1 MARTRWSVFAEDSG
15 SKGDERFFASGSE
28 RFGLDDGKHNVEAG
42 ARKESKLNGWWASKG
57 GPGEVLGLAW
67 PMMLSTSLFAITL
80 FVDRTL
86 LYYYG
91 HGTVSGALGAGT
103 MFWAMTCVPIGLLGF
118 TSTFVAQYVG
128 VNRIDKAIQI
138 VRQGLLA
145 SLAIAPLVALC
156 AYGSRWFFST
166 FHEASLYEIE
176 TQYFRWVSVGA
187 WASIAAAPL
196 NGLFAGTGRTG
207 MLLVIDIVVTIV
219 NAVLDWVL
227 IFGVFG
233 FPELGIVGAA
243 LATSIALSLKLFIML
258 IVVSRVVWDASGIMH
273 RAEATK
279 DSFFSGSWRWDQ
291 KQIGRL
297 FYFGWPAAISAL
309 AESASFSIIV
319 IFVGQLGSVAMEAT
333 TLALNVNLLAFV
345 PLFGLSQAVGVLVG
359 QRLTSGSPELAKR
372 SVRSGLSIAM
382 VFSALFGLTY
392 SAFPDV
398 VLSVYSLSGDAD
410 HFEKLRPIVVPL
422 LWFISAYCIFDGIQ
436 IVFVGA
442 LKGAGDTA
450 YVLFANLICGITC
463 VTIGKVLGDYFGATL
478 YWWWGVIT
486 IWVMSLAIVFTLR
499 YLHGGWLT
507 KRVIEPDLVHAA
519 SAE

>member
-1 MARTRWSVFAEDSG
+1 MDATTRT
-15 SKGDERFFASGSE
+15 
-28 RFGLDDGKHNVEAG
+28 
-42 ARKESKLNGWWASKG
+42 ESKWVGWWSSEG
-57 GPGEVLGLAW
+57 GPAEVLGLAW

-91 HGTVSGALGAGT
+91 RGTVSGALGAGT

-145 SLAIAPLVALC
+145 SLAMAPLVALC
-156 AYGSRWFFST
+156 AFGSRWFFET
-166 FHEASLYEIE
+166 FHEESLSVIE
-176 TQYFRWVSVGA
+176 TQYFRWVAVGA
-187 WASIAAAPL
+187 WASIAAAPM
-196 NGLFAGTGRTG
+196 NGLFVGTGRAG
-207 MLLVIDIVVTIV
+207 MLLVIDVIVTIV
-219 NAVLDWVL
+219 NAGLAWIL
-227 IFGVFG
+227 IFGSFG
-233 FPELGIVGAA
+233 LPELGIVGAA
-243 LATSIALSLKLFIML
+243 LATSIALSLKLVIML
-258 IVVSRVVWDASGIMH
+258 IVVSRVVWDASGVMH
-273 RAEATK
+273 RVDATQE
-279 DSFFSGSWRWDQ
+279 SFFGGSWRWDP

-359 QRLTSGSPELAKR
+359 QRLTSGRPELAKH
-372 SVRSGLSIAM
+372 SVRSGLAIAM
-382 VFSALFGLTY
+382 MFSAVFGITY
-392 SAFPDV
+392 SLFPDV
-398 VLSVYSLSGDAD
+398 VLSVYAVAGDAG
-410 HFEKLRPIVVPL
+410 HFESLRPIVVPL

-450 YVLFANLICGITC
+450 YVLFTNLICGITC
-463 VTIGKVLGDYFGATL
+463 VVVGKVAGDYLGTNL

-486 IWVMSLAIVFTLR
+486 VWVMSLATVFTLR
-499 YLHGGWLT
+499 YLHGGWLS
-507 KRVIEPDLVHAA
+507 KRVIEPDLIDAA
-519 SAE
+519 VTE